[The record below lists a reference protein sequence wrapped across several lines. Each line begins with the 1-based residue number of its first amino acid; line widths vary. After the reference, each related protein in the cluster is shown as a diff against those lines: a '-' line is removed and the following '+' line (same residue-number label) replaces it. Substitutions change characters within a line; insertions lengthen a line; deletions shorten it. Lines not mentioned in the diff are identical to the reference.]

1 MKPRE
6 IANIL
11 KSKLPVEEKKAVLD
25 KELKKQ
31 SKVKKAVGIA
41 TVAVI
46 ATGVT
51 KIVTDKIKERKMIK
65 EIEEQEEAEFWEDY
79 YDDFE
84 NVPVDQDNEEVEAQG
99 DEDSELE
106 SSEKYE
112 IPEESIDEKI

>member
-6 IANIL
+6 ISKIL
-11 KSKLPVEEKKAVLD
+11 KSKMPVEEKKEILE
-25 KELKKQ
+25 KEINKQ

-41 TVAVI
+41 TVAII

-51 KIVTDKIKERKMIK
+51 KMVTDKLKERKMIK

-84 NVPVDQDNEEVEAQG
+84 NVPVDDEEQS
-99 DEDSELE
+99 DEDESETE
-106 SSEKYE
+106 DTEKYD
-112 IPEESIDEKI
+112 IPEEEIQDK